1 MDKNVIFLLLTVLCF
16 SCQKQHQIDT
26 KEWQQ
31 MYSGSF
37 SSDADSLLEEWQYQ
51 AIVQKDSAMLCSV
64 YYMRGRFYQ
73 ENYILFAA
81 QDCYERAQ
89 ALAGQFV
96 SSALQIDINR
106 DLAGIYR
113 FNKQYTREEYLLKQA
128 IELSERERDTVSY
141 IQLLQHLGQRKKEQR
156 LFQESSALYQEAA
169 KLACC
174 SSAGDS
180 VYAQICSEQALICL
194 YMQRNDSA
202 LYWIRKAIDTHAGN
216 QAFYNELQIGI
227 QHHLCGSDSTEFYF
241 RRLTERFPLYRRADA
256 YRYMAEVESQ
266 KNRSERA
273 YALLRQYVFFRD
285 SLDNDLREFII
296 ERMQA
301 MRIYRAKQKEA
312 EEAERLLNIRV
323 LQVYRLGATL
333 LIVLVLVGLF
343 YIYIKR
349 RQARL
354 MLHLAQTER
363 AKVEENLLRREAELR
378 FLKEQENSE
387 RLEKARLEQ
396 RIDYFRRLNEITIPL
411 LMQHRNKAGA
421 LHFSEHDWFTLRQ
434 NTDACFDQF
443 TARLKAA
450 FPQLTDDE
458 INFCCLVKMELSLA
472 VLSEIYHI
480 AKGSIS
486 RKKMRLKEK
495 IGIQELSFDEWIAN
509 F

>member
-1 MDKNVIFLLLTVLCF
+1 
-16 SCQKQHQIDT
+16 
-26 KEWQQ
+26 
-31 MYSGSF
+31 
-37 SSDADSLLEEWQYQ
+37 
-51 AIVQKDSAMLCSV
+51 
-64 YYMRGRFYQ
+64 
-73 ENYILFAA
+73 
-81 QDCYERAQ
+81 
-89 ALAGQFV
+89 
-96 SSALQIDINR
+96 
-106 DLAGIYR
+106 
-113 FNKQYTREEYLLKQA
+113 
-128 IELSERERDTVSY
+128 
-141 IQLLQHLGQRKKEQR
+141 
-156 LFQESSALYQEAA
+156 
-169 KLACC
+169 
-174 SSAGDS
+174 
-180 VYAQICSEQALICL
+180 
-194 YMQRNDSA
+194 
-202 LYWIRKAIDTHAGN
+202 
-216 QAFYNELQIGI
+216 
-227 QHHLCGSDSTEFYF
+227 
-241 RRLTERFPLYRRADA
+241 
-256 YRYMAEVESQ
+256 
-266 KNRSERA
+266 
-273 YALLRQYVFFRD
+273 
-285 SLDNDLREFII
+285 
-296 ERMQA
+296 
-301 MRIYRAKQKEA
+301 
-312 EEAERLLNIRV
+312 
-323 LQVYRLGATL
+323 
-333 LIVLVLVGLF
+333 
-343 YIYIKR
+343 
-349 RQARL
+349 